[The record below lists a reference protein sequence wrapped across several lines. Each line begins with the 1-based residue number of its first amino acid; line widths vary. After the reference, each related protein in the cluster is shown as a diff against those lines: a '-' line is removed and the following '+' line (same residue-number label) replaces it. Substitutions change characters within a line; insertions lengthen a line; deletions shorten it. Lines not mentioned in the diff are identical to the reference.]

1 MSDRVAVITGA
12 GKGIGRAT
20 ALKFAQERIDLALI
34 TRNEADYETLRPEL
48 DRYGVKYLTVAGD
61 VSREADVAAFTEKVK
76 EKFGHVDHL
85 INNAGVYSQA
95 EIEETDVAEFD
106 RVMSINVRG
115 SYLMTKAFAPGMI
128 ERQDG
133 VILYV
138 SSIAGLTGFKG
149 GTIYSASKFAM
160 IGMAQS
166 LMFEL
171 RDKGIR
177 VCSICPG
184 NVNTPMWENGDG
196 PRPIPETMIQPE
208 QVAESIHHACTMP
221 KNVIVKQIELRSTR
235 TKFPEKK
242 SQ

>member
-1 MSDRVAVITGA
+1 MSDKVAVITGA

-20 ALKFAQERIDLALI
+20 ALKFAQEKINLALF
-34 TRNEADYETLRPEL
+34 TRTESDYELLKPEVEGF
-48 DRYGVKYLTVAGD
+48 GVKYLAFTGD
-61 VSREADVAAFTEKVK
+61 VGNEADVGEFAARVA
-76 EKFGHVDHL
+76 EKFGHVDYL
-85 INNAGVYSQA
+85 VNNAGVYNEEQIA
-95 EIEETDVAEFD
+95 ETNVVEFD

-115 SYLMTKAFAPGMI
+115 SYLMTRAFVPSMI
-128 ERQDG
+128 EREDG
-133 VILYV
+133 VILFV
-138 SSIAGLTGFKG
+138 SSIAGLIGFKG

-184 NVNTPMWENGDG
+184 NVNTAMWEHDDG
-196 PRPIPETMIQPE
+196 SRPIPETMIQPE

-235 TKFPEKK
+235 TRYSEKK
-242 SQ
+242 S

>member
-1 MSDRVAVITGA
+1 MSDKVAVITGA

-20 ALKFAQERIDLALI
+20 ALKFAQERIDLALF
-34 TRNEADYETLRPEL
+34 TRTEADYGTLTPEL
-48 DRYGVKYLTVAGD
+48 DRYGVKYLTFGGD
-61 VSREADVAAFTEKVK
+61 VAQETDVVAFAGKVA
-76 EKFGHVDHL
+76 EKFGRVDCL
-85 INNAGVYSQA
+85 INNAGVYSHG
-95 EIEETDVAEFD
+95 EISETNVAEFD

-115 SYLMTKAFAPGMI
+115 SYLMTRAFVPGMI
-128 ERQDG
+128 EREDG
-133 VILYV
+133 VILFV

-166 LMFEL
+166 LLFEL

-235 TKFPEKK
+235 TRYPEK
-242 SQ
+242 